1 MWFLLCWQGDGAAD
15 PGIDNEESQEASDS
29 IQKQADSQS
38 SGTKTHAMHS
48 FLMLMLQYAAIW
60 KKVLGTFLRN
70 ISDYQCW
77 KQLSCLMFLW
87 KLYCYT
93 FFFFDG

>member
-38 SGTKTHAMHS
+38 SGTKTRTMHS
-48 FLMLMLQYAAIW
+48 FLMLMLQYAAI
-60 KKVLGTFLRN
+60 
-70 ISDYQCW
+70 
-77 KQLSCLMFLW
+77 
-87 KLYCYT
+87 
-93 FFFFDG
+93 

>member
-38 SGTKTHAMHS
+38 SGTRTHNAFISHAN
-48 FLMLMLQYAAIW
+48 AAICCHL
-60 KKVLGTFLRN
+60 KVWGHYD
-70 ISDYQCW
+70 I
-77 KQLSCLMFLW
+77 
-87 KLYCYT
+87 
-93 FFFFDG
+93 